1 MNLLDKPSVQSSR
14 SGPFCKCISRRRKPK
29 MGTWTKSIGT
39 LRLNHKTKDRSPDLI
54 GSVKMHNRLIHAL
67 LDELDE
73 TGKDVVECKIAAW
86 QYRDKDGPLAEFAV
100 IGTIRTT
107 PARCWTG
114 DHF

>member
-1 MNLLDKPSVQSSR
+1 
-14 SGPFCKCISRRRKPK
+14 

-73 TGKDVVECKIAAW
+73 TGKDVVECNIAAW
-86 QYRDKDGPLAEFAV
+86 QYRDKNGPLLNLQLSERYEPPQRDFGQATIFDVLQKREDGDEAE
-100 IGTIRTT
+100 
-107 PARCWTG
+107 
-114 DHF
+114 